1 MLLLLLAVPPA
12 NARNVD
18 AIAGKRVVF
27 VGDSITQSGLY
38 VSFIAY
44 YLNRLHPD
52 QDFDI
57 ISLGLASETLSGL
70 SEEGHAGGRFPRPQL
85 FERLAR
91 LLEKAEP
98 EVVFAC
104 YGINDGIYLPLDEQR
119 FAAFR
124 AGVTRFIEQCR
135 EAGVGE
141 IFLITPPIYDA
152 PPEAEPPYDA
162 VMAAYAAWLMSL
174 DTPGVHVID
183 LHTAMRL
190 ARDARAEPFARDRV
204 HPDQEG
210 HLLMARVLLE
220 GIGVTL
226 PDEESAVVR
235 ADPLFEKVDRLRQE
249 RSTGWMRHI
258 GYTRERTV
266 APQPLG
272 DVETRAEALQAE
284 IDKLRRS
291 PGDAEASP
299 Q

>member
-1 MLLLLLAVPPA
+1 MRKSLLMLLLLLAVPPA

-104 YGINDGIYLPLDEQR
+104 YGINDGETLLVERQ
-119 FAAFR
+119 
-124 AGVTRFIEQCR
+124 V
-135 EAGVGE
+135 
-141 IFLITPPIYDA
+141 DA

>member
-1 MLLLLLAVPPA
+1 MRKSLLMLLLLLAVPPA

-162 VMAAYAAWLMSL
+162 VMAAYAAWLY
-174 DTPGVHVID
+174 
-183 LHTAMRL
+183 A
-190 ARDARAEPFARDRV
+190 DR
-204 HPDQEG
+204 
-210 HLLMARVLLE
+210 
-220 GIGVTL
+220 
-226 PDEESAVVR
+226 
-235 ADPLFEKVDRLRQE
+235 
-249 RSTGWMRHI
+249 
-258 GYTRERTV
+258 
-266 APQPLG
+266 
-272 DVETRAEALQAE
+272 
-284 IDKLRRS
+284 
-291 PGDAEASP
+291 
-299 Q
+299 